1 MECADSLNQQ
11 DRVSRV
17 TQQEKGTFEH
27 EEQQNAFYT
36 LDNIFSTQGLVL
48 GKADELDLGR

>member
-11 DRVSRV
+11 ERVSRV

-36 LDNIFSTQGLVL
+36 LDNIFSTQGLAL
-48 GKADELDLGR
+48 GKADELDLGG